1 MLGNKVAIVTGGA
14 GGIGKAIVERFV
26 QEGAFVAIVDL
37 DDTIG
42 KALSESINSK
52 QKSEKANSSQLQ
64 RTIFIKT
71 DVSDEEQVRSCV
83 AKVVEQYKRLDI
95 LVNNAARFI
104 FGHLLPP
111 GQGSKTGT
119 DTEATTEAFQKSFNV
134 NVLGYANFIKY
145 AVREME
151 KNDLSGAIY
160 TNEQKRGTSTID
172 ARDRGS
178 IVNVT
183 SVSSYIAQPE
193 FVPYNCAKGALIQLT
208 RCCAKDFAK
217 IRVRCNA
224 CSPGT
229 IESDGSHAHMELVG
243 FGGDKLDEGRK
254 AFGNSCDLKRQGA
267 PEEVASVVAFLASDN
282 ASYVTG
288 SNIVVDGGA
297 TYY

>member
-1 MLGNKVAIVTGGA
+1 MLTNKVAIVTGGA
-14 GGIGKAIVERFV
+14 GGIGKAVVERFV

-37 DDTIG
+37 DETAG
-42 KALSESINSK
+42 KSLSESINSK
-52 QKSEKANSSQLQ
+52 QAENSTTNRPQ
-64 RTIFIKT
+64 TIFIKT

-83 AKVVEQYKRLDI
+83 EKVVVQYKRLDI
-95 LVNNAARFI
+95 LVNNAVRFI

-111 GQGSKTGT
+111 GKGSKTGT
-119 DTEATTEAFQKSFNV
+119 DKEATTEAFQKSFNV

-151 KNDLSGAIY
+151 KNELSGSIY
-160 TNEQKRGTSTID
+160 TNQQKRGTSTID

-178 IVNVT
+178 IVNIT

-193 FVPYNCAKGALIQLT
+193 FVPYNCAKGALIQMT

-217 IRVRCNA
+217 IRIRCNA

-254 AFGNSCDLKRQGA
+254 AFGDSCDLKRQGA